1 MNHLRSECAGTLT
14 VLSLKQNSA
23 ANWYRGAYSNEDASY
38 SIGAIIRMAAL
49 IIKNEFAEGAY

>member
-23 ANWYRGAYSNEDASY
+23 ANWYRGAYCNKGVSH
-38 SIGAIIRMAAL
+38 SIGAIIRTAAL
-49 IIKNEFAEGAY
+49 INKNEFEGGAY

>member
-23 ANWYRGAYSNEDASY
+23 ANWYRGAYRNEGVSH
-38 SIGAIIRMAAL
+38 SIGVNIRTVVL
-49 IIKNEFAEGAY
+49 INKNEFEGGAY

>member
-23 ANWYRGAYSNEDASY
+23 ANWYRGAYRNESVSH
-38 SIGAIIRMAAL
+38 SIGGIIRTAAL
-49 IIKNEFAEGAY
+49 INKNEFEGGAY

>member
-23 ANWYRGAYSNEDASY
+23 ANWYRGTYRNEGVLH
-38 SIGAIIRMAAL
+38 SIGVIIRTAAL
-49 IIKNEFAEGAY
+49 INKNEFEGGAY